1 MRRRGN
7 GWISVDD
14 EVRGS
19 ARTGQH
25 FVALQNVITDADG
38 ELALHK
44 CADGTEVGQVGRGRT

>member
-7 GWISVDD
+7 GWTSVDD

-19 ARTGQH
+19 THIGQH
-25 FVALQNVITDADG
+25 FVALQNVITDADD

-44 CADGTEVGQVGRGRT
+44 CAEGSEIDQVGRDRR